1 MLRSSL
7 GEIQRILYFSHNFSS
22 TFGAPILRWPGL
34 NEAAR
39 NIGGCSSIHSSAE
52 AGAQRDYYDV
62 LGVTKSASDQE
73 VKKAF
78 YQQAKQYHPDT
89 NKDNADAAKKFQ
101 EVQKAYETLRDPEK
115 RKIYDQVGAEGM
127 ERMESGGAAGGPGG
141 FGGGAGPFPGGGFP
155 FGGFST
161 ESIFEQ
167 IFNQD
172 PMFSQMFGRVAVQ
185 PIRISF
191 MEAVKGTK
199 RRITLGGVRGAAGS
213 TVDLD
218 IPAGIDSGDQ
228 IQIETMFGPK
238 QRVRV
243 AVPIEVEPHPVF
255 RREGPD
261 IIITADLTLTQA
273 MLGTQLTVQ
282 TVDGSA
288 ELTVPACTQNGLKL
302 RMRGK
307 GVLNQQNG
315 GRGDQLVEIRVKLPR
330 ALNQRQKDLLQ
341 EFGNE
346 ELKKQSGR

>member
-7 GEIQRILYFSHNFSS
+7 SEVQRILFSQVIPISS
-22 TFGAPILRWPGL
+22 GVPSLRWSGL
-34 NEAAR
+34 AELVR
-39 NIGGCSSIHSSAE
+39 YTGGYSSIHSSAE
-52 AGAQRDYYDV
+52 ASAQRDYYDV
-62 LGVTKSASDQE
+62 LGVSKSASDQE

-89 NKDNADAAKKFQ
+89 NKGNEDAARKFQ

-115 RKIYDQVGAEGM
+115 RRLYDQVGAEGM

-155 FGGFST
+155 FSGFST

-228 IQIETMFGPK
+228 IQIETTFGPK

-243 AVPIEVEPHPVF
+243 AVPIEVEPHQIF

-261 IIITADLTLTQA
+261 ILITADLNLTQA

-288 ELTVPACTQNGLKL
+288 ELAVPACTQNGVKL

-330 ALNQRQKDLLQ
+330 ALSQRQKELLQ
-341 EFGNE
+341 EFGVE